1 MLENAIINV
10 VDEIAQNNIF
20 VTSNLWLK
28 NLNKSKINKNRLIKR
43 VKLNNSVVYVLF
55 CNSPK
60 NRDSSLCE
68 EFWN

>member
-55 CNSPK
+55 CNSPI
-60 NRDSSLCE
+60 
-68 EFWN
+68 